1 MLVTE
6 WEAWRFG
13 PAAVR
18 SLNHLIGKTFLRSHA
33 VILIRQDSSSA
44 QFLGIARRCRTAGR
58 CEMPRRISLPPR
70 KLSSKSGMAKAAALG
85 KGLSALMGSAQ
96 QTRGAGTGGGKGRID
111 PPGFARR
118 TSSRARSS
126 RGKLSARRSWPSWS
140 IRSRSAGIIQPLIVR
155 LVNGKYELI
164 AGERRWRAAGEAGLE
179 TLPVIVREASN
190 RDVLELALI
199 ENLQRADLSPIE
211 EAEAY
216 ARLMKEFSLTQE
228 QVAQQVGKGRVVVA
242 NAVRLLTL
250 PEQIRAWI
258 GIGRPQRRPRQG
270 AARARQR
277 RGAVARR
284 RAHPQGEP
292 DRPRHGTPGRI
303 DARRNEA
310 RPRNAKPP
318 PPASEAIFADL
329 EKRLQQHVGTRVR
342 IVGKA
347 NAGKIEIQYFSPE
360 DLDRI
365 LQLLRLPSA

>member
-1 MLVTE
+1 
-6 WEAWRFG
+6 
-13 PAAVR
+13 
-18 SLNHLIGKTFLRSHA
+18 
-33 VILIRQDSSSA
+33 
-44 QFLGIARRCRTAGR
+44 
-58 CEMPRRISLPPR
+58 
-70 KLSSKSGMAKAAALG
+70 
-85 KGLSALMGSAQ
+85 MGSANKL
-96 QTRGAGTGGGKGRID
+96 AAPEPVAEKGETIRQV
-111 PPGFARR
+111 
-118 TSSRARSS
+118 SRANIVPSPLQPRKVFRPEELIELVDSIKE
-126 RGKLSARRSWPSWS
+126 RGV
-140 IRSRSAGIIQPLIVR
+140 IQPLIVR

-216 ARLMKEFSLTQE
+216 ARLMKEFTLTQE
-228 QVAQQVGKGRVVVA
+228 QVAQQVGKGRAVIA

-258 GIGRPQRRPRQG
+258 ASGDLSVGHAKVLLGLEREEEQLL
-270 AARARQR
+270 AAERIRKENLTVRATERLIESM
-277 RGAVARR
+277 
-284 RAHPQGEP
+284 RA
-292 DRPRHGTPGRI
+292 GT
-303 DARRNEA
+303 
-310 RPRNAKPP
+310 KP
-318 PPASEAIFADL
+318 ATKRKAAAATSEAIFADL

-365 LQLLRLPSA
+365 LTLLRLPSG